1 MKKLLFLTLLLSA
14 IGMKGWAE
22 KYPDVLYAVGP
33 ATSTGWKA
41 GGNNILYKYS
51 GENKYQGFVS
61 FTSTTGELKFLC
73 QNDWGDMW
81 GAPSAD
87 YTVSEA
93 GTIRISYHAGGNPD
107 NKFKPT
113 FATGLCLVTI
123 DATTDG
129 SETVTFKLWDSSNDV
144 YEIGN
149 AAQLHAFANCVNNFC
164 TTLKGKLT
172 ADINMTGEGWT
183 PIGGDGHKYCGTFD
197 GQGHMIDNLVLDNS
211 GYDSQ
216 GIFGQVGGSIDA
228 DECIIK
234 NLIAGPNNNIK
245 GSKFVGGLIGCA
257 DGSGTI
263 KLINCGQEGYVEA
276 VNENA
281 AAMIGC
287 MKSCALYLE
296 NCYNIGNIK
305 GGSQSAI
312 ISGWLAGHKYHTI
325 SGFYNTGSIEDGQDG
340 DHSLFRNQD
349 GGNNWADIPYSEFS
363 KYENVYHIY
372 ANQGATQVTKD
383 ADNYYQIGDGKQ
395 LKWFAY
401 LTRTGSNTTAKGM
414 LTANIDMSDI
424 DFPCIGSDSK
434 KFAGELVGDGAKII
448 SNLTINENSTDVGLV
463 RVATDGARVKN
474 ITTDCTCSFKGDS
487 QVGAIIGTL
496 NGGGHV
502 YVENCGN
509 EAPVE
514 AANYSAGG
522 LVGKAFS
529 STIGHFTNC
538 YNVGGV
544 KSGIPANAAGLT
556 FETEGAVFTRCYSFL
571 SSADCS
577 GLIDN
582 KWFTH
587 TTSYTASTCY
597 GNNSSENTDIDDL
610 SITNMANGTL
620 RTNLGTTYYTNMVYG
635 AKAHPGFAAQ
645 INIELREDAVNTLP
659 NENMTSMNVKLYRTL
674 VGNTWNSICLPF
686 DLDAVG
692 VISVFGENTKL
703 AEFTSVNGANND
715 NMHFDLVTSISA
727 QKPYLIYPHDNRD
740 INTPIVLSGI
750 TIQVNPETVQPE
762 GSNIKFIGIY
772 TPTAIDGKYFIA
784 SGNTI
789 KKSTG
794 GNLKAFRA
802 YIEDTT
808 AESRTLTFDCDDSQ
822 VTEIST
828 IANSPKFNTNSLI
841 YDLQGRKVMNPTKGM
856 YIVNGKKVVVK

>member
-1 MKKLLFLTLLLSA
+1 MKKYLFLTLLLSA
-14 IGMKGWAE
+14 IGMKGWANQ
-22 KYPDVLYAVGP
+22 YPNVLYAVGD
-33 ATSTGWKA
+33 ATSTGWTA

-73 QNDWGDMW
+73 QEAWDDMW
-81 GAPSAD
+81 GATSNGD
-87 YTVSEA
+87 GVSTDTPN
-93 GTIRISYHAGGNPD
+93 TIVYHGGGSD
-107 NKFKPT
+107 DFKFKPT
-113 FATGLCLVTI
+113 FAPGLYLVTI
-123 DATTDG
+123 DATTADN
-129 SETVTFKLWDSSNDV
+129 ETVTFKLWNNSTDV

-172 ADINMTGEGWT
+172 ADINMTNEGWT

-197 GQGHMIDNLVLDNS
+197 GQGHMIDHLVLDNS

-216 GIFGQVGGSIDA
+216 GIFGQVGGSNDA
-228 DECIIK
+228 DECIIM
-234 NLIAGPNNNIK
+234 NLIAGPNNSIK
-245 GSKFVGGLIGCA
+245 GDKWVGGLIGCS

-296 NCYNIGNIK
+296 NCYNIGSIK
-305 GGSQSAI
+305 GGKESAI

-325 SGFYNTGSIEDGQDG
+325 SGFYNTGSIEYGQDG

-349 GGNNWADIPYSEFS
+349 GGNNWADIPYSEFT

-372 ANQGATQVTKD
+372 AHQGATQVTKD

-401 LTRTGSNTTAKGM
+401 WTRTGSNTTAKGM
-414 LTANIDMSDI
+414 LTANIDMKDI

-434 KFAGELVGDGAKII
+434 KFAGELVGNGAKII
-448 SNLTINENSTDVGLV
+448 SNLTINETGTDVGLV
-463 RVATDGARVKN
+463 RVATGGALVKN
-474 ITTDCTCSFKGDS
+474 ITIDGSCSIKGGS

-496 NGGGHV
+496 NGGGDV
-502 YVENCGN
+502 NVENCGN

-514 AANYSAGG
+514 GTHYIVGG
-522 LVGKAFS
+522 LVGKAFN

-538 YNVGGV
+538 YNVGIVKAGV
-544 KSGIPANAAGLT
+544 DANAAGLT

-610 SITNMANGTL
+610 SITDMADGTL

-659 NENMTSMNVKLYRTL
+659 NSDMTSMNVKLYRTL
-674 VGNTWNSICLPF
+674 AGNTWNTICLPF
-686 DLDAVG
+686 DLDASS
-692 VISVFGENTKL
+692 IALIFGDGTQV
-703 AEFTSVNGANND
+703 AAFISVNGANND
-715 NMHFDLVTSISA
+715 NMHFDLVTDGISA
-727 QKPYLIYPHDNRD
+727 RTPYLIKPTDDRTAD
-740 INTPIVLSGI
+740 VPIVVSG
-750 TIQVNPETVQPE
+750 VTVQVSPQTVTN
-762 GSNIKFIGIY
+762 GNISFVGIY
-772 TPTAIDGKYFIA
+772 TPTDITGKYFVA
-784 SGNTI
+784 SGNKI
-789 KKSTG
+789 KKSNG

-802 YIEDTT
+802 YIEDTNP
-808 AESRTLTFDCDDSQ
+808 SRTLTFSFDDDQ
-822 VTEIST
+822 ATEITTTDFIEFSEKGVWST
-828 IANSPKFNTNSLI
+828 L
-841 YDLQGRKVMNPTKGM
+841 DGRMLNKKPTVKGL
-856 YIVNGKKVVVK
+856 YIVNGKKAIVK